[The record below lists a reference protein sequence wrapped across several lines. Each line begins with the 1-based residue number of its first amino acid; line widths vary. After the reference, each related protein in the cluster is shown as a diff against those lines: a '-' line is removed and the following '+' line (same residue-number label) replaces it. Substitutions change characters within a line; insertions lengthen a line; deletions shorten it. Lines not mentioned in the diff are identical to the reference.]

1 MQMGFL
7 KQHIQFACI
16 TKKKKK
22 KFIIL
27 DFIPGMVLFSFTFFD
42 LQENAGRPLSNSACG
57 VY

>member
-16 TKKKKK
+16 TKKKV
-22 KFIIL
+22 FIIL

-42 LQENAGRPLSNSACG
+42 LQENAGRQLSNSACG